1 MAPTTIRFL
10 TILGTPAVGLL
21 ALTGLQ
27 DQSLLIGQYSSLP
40 SSALYHL
47 LLQSLY
53 LPLILLLQKR
63 NNQQL
68 QLLLSLIHLKRR
80 QHLIFL
86 QRLHCF
92 NPDPPRSTSLD
103 PSSLNSL
110 NRPTNTH
117 LTTIS
122 TSCYKPWVTR
132 SSTILSLFSPPSLN
146 TPAGLDK

>member
-1 MAPTTIRFL
+1 MAPTTTRSLI
-10 TILGTPAVGLL
+10 ILGTPAVGLL
-21 ALTGLQ
+21 ALIGLQ
-27 DQSLLIGQYSSLP
+27 DQSLQIGQYSSLL

-53 LPLILLLQKR
+53 LPLVLLLQKR

-86 QRLHCF
+86 RKLHRF
-92 NPDPPRSTSLD
+92 NPDPPRLTSPY

-110 NRPTNTH
+110 NRPTH

-122 TSCYKPWVTR
+122 TSCYKPWATR

-146 TPAGLDK
+146 TPAGPDK